1 MYLRLYFH
9 VTIYLSTNNNGI
21 SIHYTIYSYIKINLG
36 FVMHEVRVAVPL
48 GAVKLPITLKS
59 ETNRQIFEK

>member
-1 MYLRLYFH
+1 M
-9 VTIYLSTNNNGI
+9 
-21 SIHYTIYSYIKINLG
+21 NLG
-36 FVMHEVRVAVPL
+36 FVMHEVRVAVPF